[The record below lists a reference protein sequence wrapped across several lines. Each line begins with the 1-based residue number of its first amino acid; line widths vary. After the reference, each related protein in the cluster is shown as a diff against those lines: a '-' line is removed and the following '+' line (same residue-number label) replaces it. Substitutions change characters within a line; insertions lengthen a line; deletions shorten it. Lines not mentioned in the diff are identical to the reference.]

1 MHSKIQSYRI
11 LDKYKNRGK
20 ACGLPVVKKKSTSG
34 FLAIENYDYTEAKRI
49 YLYGS
54 VTTLQILE

>member
-20 ACGLPVVKKKSTSG
+20 ACGLPVVKKKIDFRFS
-34 FLAIENYDYTEAKRI
+34 RH
-49 YLYGS
+49 
-54 VTTLQILE
+54 

>member
-20 ACGLPVVKKKSTSG
+20 ACGLPVVKKIDFRFSR
-34 FLAIENYDYTEAKRI
+34 IENYYYSEAKRI
-49 YLYGS
+49 YLHGS